1 MARPLRIERVGG
13 RFHATARG
21 NERKDIFRDD
31 TDRYHFLSL
40 VSGRATCST
49 KTVVGAPG
57 P

>member
-21 NERKDIFRDD
+21 NERRDIFRDD

-40 VSGRATCST
+40 VSGRATYSA
-49 KTVVGAPG
+49 KTVVGSVEP
-57 P
+57 